1 LVSSSS
7 FIGETRKRKGEIIG
21 IESKDGVKQ
30 MFQNISLSEG
40 IRRFLKDKTVLNRL
54 ILFNLGIWF
63 IINLIRVILFLFQT
77 PSNPIE
83 DNFLHFIENWLAV
96 PAGLDQWISRPWTT
110 FTYMFLHI
118 DFWHLLINMLWLYW
132 FGKIFLEFLNSPRLL
147 GVYLLGGIA
156 GALTFM
162 AAFNFFPAFSQS
174 LGAAVALGASAS
186 VLAVVVSTALLVP
199 NYTIHLLFIGQVKI
213 KFIAI
218 FMIILDVFMLR
229 SSNAGGHFAHIGG
242 ALAGL
247 IYIFFMK
254 QFRINGK
261 QPGFFGFLKSL
272 LRRKP
277 RIKQVHRSGK
287 PLSDEEYNAIKA
299 QNQKRIDIILDKI
312 AKSGYKSLTEAEKEF
327 LFKFSNK

>member
-1 LVSSSS
+1 
-7 FIGETRKRKGEIIG
+7 
-21 IESKDGVKQ
+21 
-30 MFQNISLSEG
+30 MFQSISLSEG
-40 IRRFLKDKTVLNRL
+40 IRRFIKDKSVLNRL
-54 ILFNLGIWF
+54 ILLNIAIWF
-63 IINLIRVILFLFQT
+63 IINIVRVVLFLFQT

-83 DNFLHFIENWLAV
+83 NNFLHLIESWLAV

-132 FGKIFLEFLNSPRLL
+132 FGKIFLEFMSTPRLL
-147 GVYLLGGIA
+147 GIYLLGGIS

-186 VLAVVVSTALLVP
+186 VLAVVVSTALLIP
-199 NYTIHLLFIGQVKI
+199 NYIVHLLFIGQVKI
-213 KFIAI
+213 KYIAI
-218 FMIILDVFMLR
+218 FMIILDVLMLR

-254 QFRINGK
+254 QFIKGGK
-261 QPGFFGFLKSL
+261 QSGFFDFLMPLFK
-272 LRRKP
+272 RRP

-312 AKSGYKSLTEAEKEF
+312 AKSGYKSLTEEEKEF